1 MATTTSVTPTVA
13 VIAAAATVTPTIAV
27 VTATVI
33 AVAVIAVAVIAV
45 AVIAVAVIA
54 VAARAE
60 GVGTRI
66 VVGDF
71 STGGVV
77 GCTWLRRNDSRKD
90 RNREEPHTC
99 QTQDSYKRHG

>member
-1 MATTTSVTPTVA
+1 MVVATTTSVTPTVAVA

-33 AVAVIAVAVIAV
+33 AVPVIAVPVIAV
-45 AVIAVAVIA
+45 PVIA

-60 GVGTRI
+60 SVGAGI

-77 GCTWLRRNDSRKD
+77 GGTWLRRNDSRKD